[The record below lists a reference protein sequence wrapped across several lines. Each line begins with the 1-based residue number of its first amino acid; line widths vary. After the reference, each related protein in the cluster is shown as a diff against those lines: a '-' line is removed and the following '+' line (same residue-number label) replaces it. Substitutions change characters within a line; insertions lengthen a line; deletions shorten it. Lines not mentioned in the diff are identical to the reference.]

1 MWIIFNFVDKSIENM
16 PSNKNALIRYRYL
29 DELLSSRVR
38 YYTRQELTDKL
49 NEHLV
54 SPVSKRCVE
63 KDLIDIQDEWGIE
76 YDERIYD
83 GKKYIHYADPS
94 FSIFNKELTPEE
106 RTMLRSVLATI
117 GQFDGL
123 PNFEWLETMRLKLGK
138 ESGSALASGE
148 FEGNGD
154 EKLIQ
159 FSYNPYL
166 KNSNMIAGLFQH
178 IASKQAIR
186 IEYKPYYATDSFPVV
201 VSPYRLKQY
210 NNRWYLIC
218 CRMPDGRF
226 SNYAL
231 DRMVSY
237 SVADDVEFM
246 PCPVDID
253 EHFDDIIGVTYVSDA
268 PVEKVIFAGSPKE
281 IQFILT
287 KPLHWSQ
294 RCPSQD
300 EQEDLHSQYPN
311 VPEDW
316 VFLTIECKW
325 NFELITM
332 LFSFGERIV
341 VLSPERVVSDMTQ
354 KLQTMGGYYIK

>member
-1 MWIIFNFVDKSIENM
+1 M
-16 PSNKNALIRYRYL
+16 PANKNALIRYRYL

-49 NEHLV
+49 NEHLAT
-54 SPVSKRCVE
+54 PVSKRCVE

-76 YDERIYD
+76 YDEKVYD

-106 RTMLRSVLATI
+106 RTMLRSVLATV

-138 ESGSALASGE
+138 DSGSALSSGE
-148 FEGNGD
+148 FEGHED

-159 FSYNPYL
+159 FSNNPYL
-166 KNSNMIAGLFQH
+166 KNSNMIAELFQH
-178 IASKQAIR
+178 IVSKQPIR
-186 IEYKPYYATDSFPVV
+186 IEYKPYSALKSFPVV
-201 VSPYRLKQY
+201 VSPYRLKQF

-218 CRMPDGRF
+218 CRMQDGRF
-226 SNYAL
+226 TNYAL
-231 DRMVSY
+231 DRMIAFNAVE
-237 SVADDVEFM
+237 DVEFM
-246 PCPVDID
+246 PCPIDID
-253 EHFDDIIGVTYVSDA
+253 EHFDDIIGVTYVADA
-268 PVEKVIFAGSPKE
+268 PVETVIFAGSLRE

-294 RCPSQD
+294 RYPSLK
-300 EQEDLHSQYPN
+300 EQEELHSQYPN

-316 VFLTIECKW
+316 IFLTIDCKW
-325 NFELITM
+325 NFELITT

-341 VLSPERVVSDMTQ
+341 VVSPNRVVEEVVK
-354 KLQTMGGYYIK
+354 KLSTMGTLYNK